1 MAFYTIY
8 NNLKDKFTPLLKE
21 SRFYEAGV
29 LTPEEFVQ
37 AGDFLVSKCP
47 TWSWSSGVKDKKRN
61 YLPDDKQYL
70 ITKNVPCIKRAKDME
85 YVDEEM
91 ERIVED
97 EWIETYYQ
105 MQKENIDQVE
115 EIDSDMKKLS
125 VSQNKKEGT
134 EEIENLEDLEELED
148 MIDENFEIVDD
159 PNELNED
166 NILKTRTYNIS
177 ITYDKGYQ
185 TPRIWLFGFDENNIP
200 LTPEQI
206 FEDISEDHAKK
217 TVTIEAHPHENFS
230 LATIH
235 PCRHANV
242 MKKIVDNMQETG
254 HMEIRPDMALLIF
267 LKFMSSVL
275 PTINYDFTISLEQ

>member
-47 TWSWSSGVKDKKRN
+47 TWSWCGGVKDKKRN

-125 VSQNKKEGT
+125 VGQTKKE
-134 EEIENLEDLEELED
+134 EEIEDIEDLDELEEMAAED
-148 MIDENFEIVDD
+148 NFEIVDD
-159 PNELNED
+159 PNALNED
-166 NILKTRTYNIS
+166 NILKTRTYNI
-177 ITYDKGYQ
+177 
-185 TPRIWLFGFDENNIP
+185 R
-200 LTPEQI
+200 
-206 FEDISEDHAKK
+206 
-217 TVTIEAHPHENFS
+217 
-230 LATIH
+230 
-235 PCRHANV
+235 
-242 MKKIVDNMQETG
+242 
-254 HMEIRPDMALLIF
+254 
-267 LKFMSSVL
+267 
-275 PTINYDFTISLEQ
+275 

>member
-29 LTPEEFVQ
+29 LTPEEFIK

-47 TWSWSSGVKDKKRN
+47 TWSWSGGVKEKKRS

-85 YVDEEM
+85 CVNDEM

-125 VSQNKKEGT
+125 VSQSNGKGAED
-134 EEIENLEDLEELED
+134 IEDLEELEELED
-148 MIDENFEIVDD
+148 GNFEIVDD
-159 PNELNED
+159 PNELVED
-166 NILKTRTYNIS
+166 NILKTRTYNI
-177 ITYDKGYQ
+177 
-185 TPRIWLFGFDENNIP
+185 R
-200 LTPEQI
+200 
-206 FEDISEDHAKK
+206 
-217 TVTIEAHPHENFS
+217 
-230 LATIH
+230 
-235 PCRHANV
+235 
-242 MKKIVDNMQETG
+242 
-254 HMEIRPDMALLIF
+254 
-267 LKFMSSVL
+267 
-275 PTINYDFTISLEQ
+275 